1 MGRLVPGEAAR
12 GPTREVLHVPVSL
25 IAQAEGGDSFSF
37 LLPLLLLGGLMYFLI
52 IRPQRKRMRRQK
64 DLAAA
69 LEVGDQVRTI
79 GGLLGVVVGLGDD
92 WAVLGVEDGR
102 IRVQRSAIAARIG
115 PDNPSDPR
123 S

>member
-1 MGRLVPGEAAR
+1 M
-12 GPTREVLHVPVSL
+12 PVSL
-25 IAQAEGGDSFSF
+25 IAQAEGGDSFNF

-52 IRPQRKRMRRQK
+52 IRPQRKRMRNQK
-64 DLAAA
+64 ELSAA
-69 LEVGDQVRTI
+69 LEVGDQVRTV

-92 WAVLGVEDGR
+92 WVVLGVEDGVEDGR
-102 IRVQRSAIAARIG
+102 IRVQRSAIAARAG